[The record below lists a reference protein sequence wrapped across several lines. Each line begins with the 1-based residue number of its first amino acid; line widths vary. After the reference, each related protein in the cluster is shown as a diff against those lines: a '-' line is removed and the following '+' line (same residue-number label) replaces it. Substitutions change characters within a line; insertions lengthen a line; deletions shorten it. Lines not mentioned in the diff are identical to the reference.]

1 MLWYAMRSGVLIS
14 ILAALCA
21 ATAARAGVAATWRA
35 LIHSDDRIRLLGL
48 WPAWTTAKAAAVGHG
63 MTAEWVALGPLAD
76 PAPVAEGVW
85 PAAGAYRCRLV
96 KLGAKLAG
104 MPDVAPAREFPCAVT
119 NDGGGIGFTVSGAF
133 QMSSGR
139 LYPDGE
145 RMIYLGAMS
154 LRGDMSPFA
163 YGADPDRNQVG
174 VLERIGPARWRLAL
188 PWPRFQST
196 LDVVDIVPASPAG
209 SP

>member
-1 MLWYAMRSGVLIS
+1 MRRGVLLS
-14 ILAALCA
+14 TLVVLCA

-35 LIHSDDRIRLLGL
+35 VIHPDDRIRLLGL
-48 WPAWTTAKAAAVGHG
+48 WPAWTTAKAAAIGHG
-63 MTAEWVALGPLAD
+63 KTADWVALGPLAD
-76 PAPVAEGVW
+76 PAPAPEGNW

-104 MPDVAPAREFPCAVT
+104 MPDVAPTRAFPCAVT
-119 NDGGGIGFTVSGAF
+119 NDDGVIGFAASGAF
-133 QMSSGR
+133 QTSVGR

-145 RMIYLGAMS
+145 RMIYLGAMT
-154 LRGDMSPFA
+154 LRGDMSAFA

-196 LDVVDIVPASPAG
+196 LDVVDIVPAS
-209 SP
+209 